1 MKEGFASFTVCSRVG
16 LFSDLLRQF
25 CRPATINLRTAEND
39 PAFAQAG
46 SDVGHRIV
54 SDNGINGG
62 ILDPMWTRPVDLKFG
77 HVLYLGAGS
86 NNKLG
91 AASEL
96 ICRFGI

>member
-1 MKEGFASFTVCSRVG
+1 MNEGFASFTVCSRVG

-25 CRPATINLRTAEND
+25 TNLRTAEND

>member
-25 CRPATINLRTAEND
+25 CRPATINLRTTEND
-39 PAFAQAG
+39 PSFAQAG

-62 ILDPMWTRPVDLKFG
+62 IPDPMWTRPVDLKFG
-77 HVLYLGAGS
+77 QVLYLGAGS

-91 AASEL
+91 AASAL
-96 ICRFGI
+96 RCRSDI